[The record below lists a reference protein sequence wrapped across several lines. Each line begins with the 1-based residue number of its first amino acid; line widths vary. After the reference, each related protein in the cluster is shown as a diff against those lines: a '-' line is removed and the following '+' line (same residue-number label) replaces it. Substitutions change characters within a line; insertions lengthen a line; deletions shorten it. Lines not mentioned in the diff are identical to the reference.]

1 MNPMIASFLILAGLT
16 CASALAM
23 AWTKNLL
30 HAALA
35 MFLCMLGLAGL
46 YVMAY
51 ADVMA
56 VAHLLIYVGGV
67 LILILFG
74 IMLTH
79 TPRTDPYDVSNDLWT
94 KQSGRFWA
102 LSISLSIFL
111 GLLWI
116 LNRSM
121 ASFGMLSGEIQ
132 RSSKLTHLGLALLTE
147 YSFAFE
153 LAGVF
158 LLIALVGATYIAKHH
173 E

>member
-111 GLLWI
+111 GLVWI

-121 ASFGMLSGEIQ
+121 ASLGMLSGEIK
-132 RSSKLTHLGLALLTE
+132 RSSKLTQLGLALLTE

>member
-1 MNPMIASFLILAGLT
+1 MNPMIASFLVLAGLT
-16 CASALAM
+16 SASALAM
-23 AWTKNLL
+23 VWTKNLL

-35 MFLCMLGLAGL
+35 MFMCMLGLAGL

-51 ADVMA
+51 ADVMS

-74 IMLTH
+74 IMLTQN
-79 TPRTDPYDVSNDLWT
+79 PRANVSETQNDLWT

-111 GLLWI
+111 GLIGI
-116 LNRSM
+116 LTRSM
-121 ASFGMLSGEIQ
+121 SSFSIASGEIQ

-153 LAGVF
+153 LSGVF

>member
-1 MNPMIASFLILAGLT
+1 MSPMIASFLVLT
-16 CASALAM
+16 LLTSASALAM

-30 HAALA
+30 HAALS

-56 VAHLLIYVGGV
+56 VSHLLIYVGGV

-74 IMLTH
+74 IMLTQQ
-79 TPRTDPYDVSNDLWT
+79 PGKVRAEMQNDLET

-102 LSISLSIFL
+102 MSISISTFL
-111 GLLWI
+111 GIIWI
-116 LNRSM
+116 LTRSSITWAM
-121 ASFGMLSGEIQ
+121 YSDEAQ
-132 RSSKLTHLGLALLTE
+132 KSSKLTYLGLTLLTE

-153 LAGVF
+153 LVGVF
-158 LLIALVGATYIAKHH
+158 LLVALVGSTYIAKHN

>member
-1 MNPMIASFLILAGLT
+1 MNPMIAAFLVLAGLT

-74 IMLTH
+74 IMLTQNSRADQYETH
-79 TPRTDPYDVSNDLWT
+79 NDLWT

-102 LSISLSIFL
+102 LSISLSVFL
-111 GLLWI
+111 GILFI

-121 ASFGMLSGEIQ
+121 SSFGMVSNEIQ
-132 RSSKLTHLGLALLTE
+132 RSTKLTHVGLALLTE

>member
-1 MNPMIASFLILAGLT
+1 
-16 CASALAM
+16 
-23 AWTKNLL
+23 
-30 HAALA
+30 
-35 MFLCMLGLAGL
+35 
-46 YVMAY
+46 MAY

-74 IMLTH
+74 IMLTQN
-79 TPRTDPYDVSNDLWT
+79 PRANVSETQNDLWT

-111 GLLWI
+111 GLIGI
-116 LNRSM
+116 LTRSM
-121 ASFGMLSGEIQ
+121 SSFSIASGEIQ

-153 LAGVF
+153 LSGVF

>member
-1 MNPMIASFLILAGLT
+1 MNPMIAAFLVLAGLT

-74 IMLTH
+74 IMLTQNSRADQYETH
-79 TPRTDPYDVSNDLWT
+79 NDLWT

-102 LSISLSIFL
+102 LSISLSVFL
-111 GLLWI
+111 GILFI

-121 ASFGMLSGEIQ
+121 SSFGMVSNEIQ
-132 RSSKLTHLGLALLTE
+132 RSAKLTHVGLALLTE

>member
-1 MNPMIASFLILAGLT
+1 MNPMIASFLVLAGLT
-16 CASALAM
+16 SASALAM

-30 HAALA
+30 HAALSTF
-35 MFLCMLGLAGL
+35 MCMLGLAGL

-74 IMLTH
+74 IMLTQN
-79 TPRTDPYDVSNDLWT
+79 PRSQDYEAPNDLWT
-94 KQSGRFWA
+94 RQSGRFWS

-121 ASFGMLSGEIQ
+121 DSFSLASDDIQ

>member
-1 MNPMIASFLILAGLT
+1 MNPMIASFLVLAGLT
-16 CASALAM
+16 SASALAM
-23 AWTKNLL
+23 VWTKNLL

-35 MFLCMLGLAGL
+35 MFMCMLGLAGL

-74 IMLTH
+74 IMLTQN
-79 TPRTDPYDVSNDLWT
+79 PRANVSETQNDLRT

-111 GLLWI
+111 GLIGI
-116 LNRSM
+116 LTRSM
-121 ASFGMLSGEIQ
+121 SSFSIASGEIQ

>member
-1 MNPMIASFLILAGLT
+1 MNPMIASFLVLAGLT
-16 CASALAM
+16 CGSAVAM

-46 YVMAY
+46 YVLAY

-74 IMLTH
+74 IMLTQTDRSNQYE
-79 TPRTDPYDVSNDLWT
+79 TPNDLWT

-102 LSISLSIFL
+102 LSISLSIFF
-111 GLLWI
+111 GLIVI

-121 ASFGMLSGEIQ
+121 SSFSLASGDIQ
-132 RSSKLTHLGLALLTE
+132 RSSKLTYLGMALLTE

-153 LAGVF
+153 LAGIF